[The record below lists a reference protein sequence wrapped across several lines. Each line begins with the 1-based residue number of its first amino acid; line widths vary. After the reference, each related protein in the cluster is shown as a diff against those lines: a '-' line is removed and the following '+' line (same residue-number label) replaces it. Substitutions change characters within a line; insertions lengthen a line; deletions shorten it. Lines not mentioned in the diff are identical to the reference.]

1 MSAASTARRARSL
14 GWGHERSRL
23 LAGERA
29 LAEEVPVAFTY
40 HGCTYAVMMATP
52 QDLADFAYGFS
63 LTEGVIRTPS
73 DIEDLTIRP
82 AGRGIVLNMML
93 APDRR
98 DAFWDRRRHLAG
110 PVGCGL
116 CGIDSIAQAVRPCAP
131 VTGELRVSPADI
143 AGAVAALPLR
153 QPLNRETRAVHAAA
167 FWRSGAGLVAA
178 CEDVGRHNALDK
190 LIGRLRRQAADLG
203 DGFIVLTSRIS
214 VELVQKAAAAGA
226 PVVVAVSAP
235 TALAVET
242 AEAANITLVGIARD
256 DGFEILTH
264 PRRVVLDASGPDVIE
279 RVA

>member
-1 MSAASTARRARSL
+1 MSAARTARRIRSL
-14 GWGHERSRL
+14 GWRHQQGRPSAE
-23 LAGERA
+23 ERA
-29 LAEEVPVAFTY
+29 LAEEVPVAFAY

-52 QDLADFAYGFS
+52 DDLADFAYGFS
-63 LTEGVIRTPS
+63 LTEGVIRTPL
-73 DIEDLTIRP
+73 DIEDLSIRP
-82 AGRGIVLNMML
+82 AGRGIVLNMIL

-98 DAFWDRRRHLAG
+98 DAFWDRRRYLAG

-131 VTGELRVSPADI
+131 VTSDLRLSPAEI
-143 AGAVAALPLR
+143 ADAVAALPRR
-153 QPLNRETRAVHAAA
+153 QALNRETRAVHAAA
-167 FWRSGAGLVAA
+167 FWCPGSGLVALR
-178 CEDVGRHNALDK
+178 EDVGRHNALDK
-190 LIGRLRRQAADLG
+190 LIGGLSRQAADTG
-203 DGFIVLTSRIS
+203 TGFIVLTSRIS

-242 AEAANITLVGIARD
+242 AEAANVTLIGIARD

-264 PRRVVLDASGPDVIE
+264 PRRVVLDANAVRATE